1 MKYVAEEL
9 REQVSDI
16 YGTPHVLNADPSS
29 TNPKQIS
36 KQILKDTIRG
46 ILNKIQIQ
54 NKYLK
59 KLKEIL

>member
-29 TNPKQIS
+29 TNTKTDIKTNTKRS
-36 KQILKDTIRG
+36 YKRNIFEKLRG
-46 ILNKIQIQ
+46 TSQ
-54 NKYLK
+54 
-59 KLKEIL
+59 